1 MSGLELHF
9 QGSGTVSIRYKT
21 LFPKRELCCGFGT
34 SSCGRIGIARV
45 IRMKK
50 REQRKGSR
58 KAGRPLARVAVVT
71 LATNLPGPAAA
82 ALLCKFG
89 ASVTK
94 VEPPGGDALAKFCP
108 AWYRALSFGQRVIS
122 LDLKNHDD
130 FGRFEKLLLKTDL
143 LLTASRPA
151 ALERLS
157 LGWKR
162 IHRKFP
168 SLCQIA
174 LVGYAAPRDHVP
186 GHDLTYLAG
195 VGLLEPPAMP
205 RTLLADLASAE
216 RLVSTGLALLL
227 ARERTGHG
235 SYAEVPIAEVAED
248 FSQPLRYGVTS
259 PDGMLGGG
267 SPGYNVYRSSD
278 GWIAV
283 AALEPH
289 FWENLQ
295 TKLGVK
301 NANYGQLAARF
312 LTRSSGDWE
321 RWAAER
327 DLPIAAVC
335 GPGFLKQLD

>member
-1 MSGLELHF
+1 MKRSKRTKGVIGRKPLSG
-9 QGSGTVSIRYKT
+9 I
-21 LFPKRELCCGFGT
+21 
-34 SSCGRIGIARV
+34 
-45 IRMKK
+45 
-50 REQRKGSR
+50 
-58 KAGRPLARVAVVT
+58 AVVT

-82 ALLCKFG
+82 ALLRRFG

-108 AWYRALSFGQRVIS
+108 GWYRALSARQQVIS
-122 LDLKNHDD
+122 LDLKKSGD
-130 FGRFEKLLLKTDL
+130 FARFEKLLRKTDL

-151 ALERLS
+151 ALKRLL
-157 LGWKR
+157 LGWSR

-168 SLCQIA
+168 SLCQIV
-174 LVGYAAPRDHVP
+174 LVGHAAPKEHVP

-227 ARERTGHG
+227 ARVRTGEG
-235 SYAEVPIAEVAED
+235 GYAQVPIAEVAED
-248 FSQPLRYGVTS
+248 FSKPLHYGVTS

-267 SPGYNVYRSSD
+267 SPGYNLYRTSD
-278 GWIAV
+278 GWVAV

-289 FWENLQ
+289 FWKNLQ
-295 TKLGVK
+295 EQLGVK
-301 NANYGQLAARF
+301 NANYGVLAERF
-312 LTRSSGDWE
+312 LTRSSDDWE

-327 DLPIAAVC
+327 DLPVAKVKH
-335 GPGFLKQLD
+335 PELLK

>member
-1 MSGLELHF
+1 MKRRERTK
-9 QGSGTVSIRYKT
+9 GTS
-21 LFPKRELCCGFGT
+21 KREP
-34 SSCGRIGIARV
+34 
-45 IRMKK
+45 
-50 REQRKGSR
+50 
-58 KAGRPLARVAVVT
+58 PLARIAVAT

-82 ALLCKFG
+82 ALLCNFG
-89 ASVTK
+89 ARVTK
-94 VEPPGGDALAKFCP
+94 VEPPDGDALAQFCP
-108 AWYRALSFGQRVIS
+108 AWYRALSAGQRVIS
-122 LDLKNHDD
+122 LDLKNPSD
-130 FGRFEKLLLKTDL
+130 FGKFEKLLEKTDL

-157 LGWKR
+157 LGWRR

-174 LVGYAAPRDHVP
+174 LVGHAAPREHVP

-227 ARERTGHG
+227 ARERAGSG
-235 SYAEVPIAEVAED
+235 SYAQVPIAEVAED
-248 FSQPLRYGVTS
+248 FSKPLRYGVTS

-267 SPGYNVYRSSD
+267 TPGYNVYRTSD

-289 FWENLQ
+289 FWRNLQ
-295 TKLGVK
+295 AELGLK
-301 NANYGQLAARF
+301 NAKYELLAERF
-312 LTRSSGDWE
+312 LKRSSDEWE
-321 RWAAER
+321 HWAAER
-327 DLPIAAVC
+327 DLPIAAVRA
-335 GPGFLKQLD
+335 PELLK

>member
-1 MSGLELHF
+1 M
-9 QGSGTVSIRYKT
+9 
-21 LFPKRELCCGFGT
+21 KR
-34 SSCGRIGIARV
+34 S
-45 IRMKK
+45 K
-50 REQRKGSR
+50 QRKGVKGR
-58 KAGRPLARVAVVT
+58 KPLKGIAVVT
-71 LATNLPGPAAA
+71 LASNLPGPAAA
-82 ALLCKFG
+82 ALLRKFG

-108 AWYRALSFGQRVIS
+108 GWYRALSAGQKVIS
-122 LDLKNHDD
+122 LDLKNPHD
-130 FGRFEKLLLKTDL
+130 FACFEKLLRKTDL

-151 ALERLS
+151 ALERLL

-168 SLCQIA
+168 ALCQIA
-174 LVGYAAPRDHVP
+174 LVGHAAPRDHVP

-227 ARERTGHG
+227 ARESTGNG
-235 SYAEVPIAEVAED
+235 SFAQVPIAEVAED
-248 FSQPLRYGVTS
+248 FSKPLRYRVTS
-259 PDGMLGGG
+259 PDGKLGGG
-267 SPGYNVYRSSD
+267 SPGYNLYRTSD
-278 GWIAV
+278 GWVAV

-295 TKLGVK
+295 AQLGVK
-301 NANYGQLAARF
+301 NADYELLAERF
-312 LTRSSGDWE
+312 LTRSSDEWE

-327 DLPIAAVC
+327 DLPIAAVRR
-335 GPGFLKQLD
+335 PEPQKVSD

>member
-1 MSGLELHF
+1 M
-9 QGSGTVSIRYKT
+9 GSSPRAKPLV
-21 LFPKRELCCGFGT
+21 
-34 SSCGRIGIARV
+34 GIV
-45 IRMKK
+45 
-50 REQRKGSR
+50 
-58 KAGRPLARVAVVT
+58 VVT

-82 ALLCKFG
+82 ALLRKFG

-108 AWYRALSFGQRVIS
+108 AWYRALSGGQRVIS
-122 LDLKNHDD
+122 LDLKKTTD
-130 FGRFEKLLLKTDL
+130 FARFEKLLAKTDL

-157 LGWKR
+157 LGWKK

-174 LVGYAAPRDHVP
+174 LVGHAAPLEHVP

-195 VGLLEPPAMP
+195 VGLLEPPSMP

-227 ARERTGHG
+227 ARARTGKG
-235 SYAEVPIAEVAED
+235 SYAQVPIAEVAGD

-267 SPGYNVYRSSD
+267 SPGYNVYRTSD

-295 TKLGVK
+295 TELELK
-301 NANYGQLAARF
+301 NANYEALAERF
-312 LTRSSGDWE
+312 LTRSSDEWV
-321 RWAAER
+321 RWAAQR
-327 DLPIAAVC
+327 DLPIAKVKH
-335 GPGFLKQLD
+335 PELRK

>member
-1 MSGLELHF
+1 M
-9 QGSGTVSIRYKT
+9 
-21 LFPKRELCCGFGT
+21 
-34 SSCGRIGIARV
+34 A
-45 IRMKK
+45 
-50 REQRKGSR
+50 QRGR
-58 KAGRPLARVAVVT
+58 KARKPLAGVKVVT

-94 VEPPGGDALAKFCP
+94 VEPPGGDALEKFCP
-108 AWYRALSFGQRVIS
+108 AWYRALSAGQRVLS
-122 LDLKNHDD
+122 LDLKNSSD
-130 FGRFEKLLLKTDL
+130 FGRLEQLLRKTDL
-143 LLTASRPA
+143 LLTASRPS

-168 SLCQIA
+168 ALCQVA
-174 LVGYAAPRDHVP
+174 LVGYAAPKDHVP

-216 RLVSTGLALLL
+216 RLVSAGLALLL
-227 ARERTGHG
+227 ARERAGSG
-235 SYAEVPIAEVAED
+235 SYAQVPIAEVAED
-248 FSQPLRYGVTS
+248 FSKPLRYGVTS

-267 SPGYNVYRSSD
+267 APGYNVYRTSD

-295 TKLGVK
+295 TELAVK
-301 NANYGQLAARF
+301 NANHELLAERF
-312 LTRSSGDWE
+312 LTRSSGEWE

-327 DLPIAAVC
+327 DLPIAAVRRADNS
-335 GPGFLKQLD
+335 K

>member
-1 MSGLELHF
+1 MVPVPFRFVTRHF
-9 QGSGTVSIRYKT
+9 FRSENV
-21 LFPKRELCCGFGT
+21 
-34 SSCGRIGIARV
+34 ARV
-45 IRMKK
+45 TRMKRSK
-50 REQRKGSR
+50 RTKGVIGRK
-58 KAGRPLARVAVVT
+58 PLSGIAVVT

-82 ALLCKFG
+82 ALLRRFG

-94 VEPPGGDALAKFCP
+94 VEPPGADALARFCP
-108 AWYRALSFGQRVIS
+108 GWYRALSARQQVIS
-122 LDLKNHDD
+122 LDLKNRSD
-130 FGRFEKLLLKTDL
+130 FARFEGLLRKSDL

-162 IHRKFP
+162 IHGKFP
-168 SLCQIA
+168 ALCQIA
-174 LVGYAAPRDHVP
+174 LVGHAAPRDHVP

-195 VGLLEPPAMP
+195 VGLLDPPAMP

-227 ARERTGHG
+227 ARERTGNG
-235 SYAEVPIAEVAED
+235 SYAQVPIAEVADD

-259 PDGMLGGG
+259 PSGMLGGG
-267 SPGYNVYRSSD
+267 SPGYNVYRTSD

-295 TKLGVK
+295 AQLGVK
-301 NANYGQLAARF
+301 NANYEVLAERF
-312 LTRSSGDWE
+312 LTRSSDEWE

-327 DLPIAAVC
+327 DLPIAAVRRLE
-335 GPGFLKQLD
+335 PRKESD

>member
-1 MSGLELHF
+1 MNDLELHF
-9 QGSGTVSIRYKT
+9 HGSGTVSIRYT
-21 LFPKRELCCGFGT
+21 ILFQSEN
-34 SSCGRIGIARV
+34 IARV
-45 IRMKK
+45 AGMKRSERTTGSK
-50 REQRKGSR
+50 ARK
-58 KAGRPLARVAVVT
+58 PLAGIAVIT

-82 ALLCKFG
+82 ALLCNFG

-94 VEPPGGDALAKFCP
+94 VEPPGGDAMAQFCP
-108 AWYRALSFGQRVIS
+108 SWYRALSAGQQIIS
-122 LDLKNHDD
+122 LDLKNPAH
-130 FGRFEKLLLKTDL
+130 FGRFEKLLAKTDL

-168 SLCQIA
+168 ALCQIA
-174 LVGYAAPRDHVP
+174 LVGHAAPRDHVP

-205 RTLLADLASAE
+205 KTLLADLASAE

-227 ARERTGHG
+227 ARERTGSG
-235 SYAEVPIAEVAED
+235 RYAQVPIADVAGD
-248 FSQPLRYGVTS
+248 FSKPLRYGVTS

-267 SPGYNVYRSSD
+267 APGYNVYRTSD
-278 GWIAV
+278 GWIAI

-289 FWENLQ
+289 FWKNLQ
-295 TKLGVK
+295 TELGVK
-301 NANYGQLAARF
+301 NANYTLLAERF
-312 LTRSSGDWE
+312 LTRSSDEWE

-327 DLPIAAVC
+327 DLPIAAVRQAK
-335 GPGFLKQLD
+335 PE

>member
-1 MSGLELHF
+1 MKGVKGRKPLSG
-9 QGSGTVSIRYKT
+9 I
-21 LFPKRELCCGFGT
+21 
-34 SSCGRIGIARV
+34 
-45 IRMKK
+45 
-50 REQRKGSR
+50 
-58 KAGRPLARVAVVT
+58 AVVT

-89 ASVTK
+89 AGVTK
-94 VEPPGGDALAKFCP
+94 VEPPGGDAMAQFCP
-108 AWYRALSFGQRVIS
+108 AWYRALSAGQRVVS
-122 LDLKNHDD
+122 VDLKNPADL
-130 FGRFEKLLLKTDL
+130 GRFEKLLLKTDL

-168 SLCQIA
+168 SLCQVA
-174 LVGYAAPRDHVP
+174 LLGHAAPRDHVP

-195 VGLLEPPAMP
+195 VGLLEPPAIP

-227 ARERTGHG
+227 ARERTGSG
-235 SYAEVPIAEVAED
+235 SYAQVPIAEVAGD
-248 FSQPLRYGVTS
+248 FSKPLRYGVTS

-267 SPGYNVYRSSD
+267 SPGYNVYRTSD
-278 GWIAV
+278 GWVAV

-289 FWENLQ
+289 FWKNLQ
-295 TKLGVK
+295 AELGVK
-301 NANYGQLAARF
+301 EANYELLAERF
-312 LTRSSGDWE
+312 LMRSSDEWE

-327 DLPIAAVC
+327 DLPIAAVR
-335 GPGFLKQLD
+335 GAGFLK

>member
-1 MSGLELHF
+1 M
-9 QGSGTVSIRYKT
+9 
-21 LFPKRELCCGFGT
+21 KRRAVTKSDQE
-34 SSCGRIGIARV
+34 
-45 IRMKK
+45 
-50 REQRKGSR
+50 RK
-58 KAGRPLARVAVVT
+58 PLAGIVVVT

-94 VEPPGGDALAKFCP
+94 IEPPGGDALANFCP
-108 AWYRALSFGQRVIS
+108 AWYRALSSGQRIVS
-122 LDLKNHDD
+122 LDLKNPSD
-130 FGRFEKLLLKTDL
+130 FGRLEKLLQKTDL
-143 LLTASRPA
+143 LLTASRRA

-157 LGWKR
+157 VGWKR
-162 IHRKFP
+162 IHSKFP
-168 SLCQIA
+168 LLCQIA
-174 LVGYAAPRDHVP
+174 LVGQAAPRDHIP

-205 RTLLADLASAE
+205 RTLLADFASAE

-227 ARERTGHG
+227 ARERTGSG
-235 SYAEVPIAEVAED
+235 SYAQVPIAEVAED
-248 FSQPLRYGVTS
+248 FSKPLRYGVTT

-267 SPGYNVYRSSD
+267 TPGYNVYRTSD

-295 TKLGVK
+295 TELGVE
-301 NANYGQLAARF
+301 NANYDLLAKRF
-312 LTRSSGDWE
+312 LTRSSDEWE

-327 DLPIAAVC
+327 DLPIAAVRRVE
-335 GPGFLKQLD
+335 LSKKSE

>member
-1 MSGLELHF
+1 MGE
-9 QGSGTVSIRYKT
+9 GN
-21 LFPKRELCCGFGT
+21 
-34 SSCGRIGIARV
+34 
-45 IRMKK
+45 KK
-50 REQRKGSR
+50 MGQRGHKVR
-58 KAGRPLARVAVVT
+58 KPLAGIAVVT

-94 VEPPGGDALAKFCP
+94 IEAPGGDALAEFCP
-108 AWYRALSFGQRVIS
+108 AWYRALSAGQRVIS
-122 LDLKNHDD
+122 LDLKNSGG
-130 FGRFEKLLLKTDL
+130 FGRFEKLLQKTDL

-174 LVGYAAPRDHVP
+174 LVGHASPQEHVP

-227 ARERTGHG
+227 ARKRTGSG
-235 SYAEVPIAEVAED
+235 SYAQVPIAEVAGD
-248 FSQPLRYGVTS
+248 FSKPLRYGVTS

-267 SPGYNVYRSSD
+267 APGYNLYRTSD
-278 GWIAV
+278 GWIAI

-295 TKLGVK
+295 RELGVE
-301 NANYGQLAARF
+301 NANYELLAERF
-312 LTRSSGDWE
+312 LTRKSEDWE

-327 DLPIAAVC
+327 DLPIAAVRA
-335 GPGFLKQLD
+335 PNS

>member
-1 MSGLELHF
+1 M
-9 QGSGTVSIRYKT
+9 
-21 LFPKRELCCGFGT
+21 KR
-34 SSCGRIGIARV
+34 
-45 IRMKK
+45 
-50 REQRKGSR
+50 REQTKGNL
-58 KAGRPLARVAVVT
+58 KGGKPLTGIAVVT

-89 ASVTK
+89 ANVIK
-94 VEPPGGDALAKFCP
+94 IEPPGGDALAQFCP
-108 AWYRALSFGQRVIS
+108 AWYRALSTGQRIIS
-122 LDLKNHDD
+122 LDLKSRND
-130 FGRFEKLLLKTDL
+130 FERLEKLLKKMDL

-174 LVGYAAPRDHVP
+174 LVGHAAPRDHVP

-227 ARERTGHG
+227 ARAHTGSG
-235 SYAEVPIAEVAED
+235 SYAQVPIAEVAED
-248 FSQPLRYGVTS
+248 FSKPLRYGVTS

-267 SPGYNVYRSSD
+267 TPGYNVYRASD

-295 TKLGVK
+295 AELRVK
-301 NANYGQLAARF
+301 NANYELLAERF
-312 LTRSSGDWE
+312 LTRSSDEWE

-327 DLPIAAVC
+327 DLPIAAVRRAKL
-335 GPGFLKQLD
+335 PKKAE

>member
-1 MSGLELHF
+1 MRKRGRTK
-9 QGSGTVSIRYKT
+9 GSN
-21 LFPKRELCCGFGT
+21 KRATPLA
-34 SSCGRIGIARV
+34 GIA
-45 IRMKK
+45 
-50 REQRKGSR
+50 
-58 KAGRPLARVAVVT
+58 VVS

-108 AWYRALSFGQRVIS
+108 AWYRALSAGQRVIS
-122 LDLKNHDD
+122 LDLKHSGD
-130 FGRFEKLLLKTDL
+130 FGKFEKLLGKTDL

-186 GHDLTYLAG
+186 GHDLSYLAG
-195 VGLLEPPAMP
+195 VGLLEPPGMP

-227 ARERTGHG
+227 ARERTGSG
-235 SYAEVPIAEVAED
+235 SYAQVPIAEVAED

-259 PDGMLGGG
+259 PHGMLGGG
-267 SPGYNVYRSSD
+267 SPGYNVYRTAD

-295 TKLGVK
+295 MELGLK
-301 NANYGQLAARF
+301 NANYQLLAERF
-312 LTRSSGDWE
+312 LTRSSNEWE
-321 RWAAER
+321 RWAAKR
-327 DLPIAAVC
+327 DLPIAAVRQAK
-335 GPGFLKQLD
+335 PAQD

>member
-1 MSGLELHF
+1 MRRRERTE
-9 QGSGTVSIRYKT
+9 GSN
-21 LFPKRELCCGFGT
+21 KRG
-34 SSCGRIGIARV
+34 
-45 IRMKK
+45 K
-50 REQRKGSR
+50 
-58 KAGRPLARVAVVT
+58 PLAGIAVVT

-82 ALLCKFG
+82 ALLYKFG

-94 VEPPGGDALAKFCP
+94 VEPPAGDAMAQFCP
-108 AWYRALSFGQRVIS
+108 AWYRALSVGQRVIS
-122 LDLKNHDD
+122 LDLKNPSD
-130 FGRFEKLLLKTDL
+130 FGRFEKLLGKADL

-174 LVGYAAPRDHVP
+174 LVGHAAPRDHVP
-186 GHDLTYLAG
+186 GHDLTYLAD

-227 ARERTGHG
+227 ARERAG
-235 SYAEVPIAEVAED
+235 SGSHAQVPIAEVAED
-248 FSQPLRYGVTS
+248 FSKPLRYGVTS

-267 SPGYNVYRSSD
+267 APGYNVYRTSD
-278 GWIAV
+278 GWIAL

-295 TKLGVK
+295 TELGVK
-301 NANYGQLAARF
+301 NANYELLAERF
-312 LTRSSGDWE
+312 LTRRREEWE

-327 DLPIAAVC
+327 DLPIAAVR
-335 GPGFLKQLD
+335 GAGLPEKSE

>member
-1 MSGLELHF
+1 MNDLELHF
-9 QGSGTVSIRYKT
+9 GGSGTVSIRYTT
-21 LFPKRELCCGFGT
+21 LFPEREHGTSYRDEKRERKE
-34 SSCGRIGIARV
+34 SMNKGR
-45 IRMKK
+45 K
-50 REQRKGSR
+50 
-58 KAGRPLARVAVVT
+58 PLAGTAVVT

-94 VEPPGGDALAKFCP
+94 VEPPGGDALAQFCP
-108 AWYRALSFGQRVIS
+108 SWYRVLSAGQRVVS
-122 LDLKNHDD
+122 LDLKHTVD
-130 FGRFEKLLLKTDL
+130 FRKFEEMLGKTDL

-162 IHRKFP
+162 IHRRFP

-174 LVGYAAPRDHVP
+174 LVGHAAPRDHVP

-227 ARERTGHG
+227 ARERTGSG
-235 SYAEVPIAEVAED
+235 SYEQVPIAEVAAD
-248 FSQPLRYGVTS
+248 FSKPLRYGVTT

-267 SPGYNVYRSSD
+267 TPGYNVYRTSD

-289 FWENLQ
+289 FWKNLQ
-295 TKLGVK
+295 SELGVK
-301 NANYGQLAARF
+301 NANYELLAERF
-312 LTRSSGDWE
+312 LTRSSDEWE
-321 RWAAER
+321 QWAAEQ
-327 DLPIAAVC
+327 DLPIAAVR
-335 GPGFLKQLD
+335 GPGLPRKSE